1 MRRQRPLSRRPT
13 RRGFTLLELLLVLSI
28 LVVIGGIVVANL
40 GGAQTEA
47 NINATKTQL
56 NSLKSSIQMYRIR
69 MNSLPETLEQLRDG
83 PSDPDKKAKWVDS
96 IITEIPGD
104 AWENEISYSVDGN
117 TFELRSPGVD
127 GRMNTD
133 DDIIEAAS

>member
-1 MRRQRPLSRRPT
+1 MSSTKSRR
-13 RRGFTLLELLLVLSI
+13 RHAAGFTLLELLLVLSI

-47 NINATKTQL
+47 NVNATKTQL
-56 NSLKSSIQMYRIR
+56 NALKSSIQMYRIK

-83 PSDPDKKAKWVDS
+83 PSDPDKKAKW
-96 IITEIPGD
+96 IEPILTEIPGD

-117 TFELRSPGVD
+117 TFELRSPGID

-133 DDIIEAAS
+133 DDIVESAS